1 MQTPVTD
8 THDSPQFL
16 TGTTRPPRDRRI
28 TAKRRRAGCRR
39 GRRWREGV
47 PAPDRCQAV
56 GGARAANSARCGE
69 GKSKASGGS
78 LGTRTEMSGSGND
91 GGSARTKAPARWI
104 RVQIGQ
110 RSSARSCRSVGSVG
124 VTCAAFDASA
134 VATVDLSADIGAARS
149 RCTWPN
155 VSASWNASANSA
167 RYEPHF
173 DRDRN
178 QSIRRRACA
187 SHIGSR
193 PIPASRRRDISNNV
207 TLRQLAAADSSIAP
221 CRFHLACC
229 KKSSVA
235 RARIDARRNRCDVA
249 SASSRESL
257 GQRPSRIQV
266 AARLPTRSRSP
277 ISPANTGNTP
287 MPRTTLASRTRN
299 PSQSSP

>member
-1 MQTPVTD
+1 MQTSFTD
-8 THDSPQFL
+8 THDSPPIPDGNDPSAPRS
-16 TGTTRPPRDRRI
+16 THHGEATPRGVSARPSLAR
-28 TAKRRRAGCRR
+28 
-39 GRRWREGV
+39 GV

-56 GGARAANSARCGE
+56 GGARAANSGRCGE

-155 VSASWNASANSA
+155 VSASWNTSANSA

-235 RARIDARRNRCDVA
+235 RARIDARRNRCDVH
-249 SASSRESL
+249 
-257 GQRPSRIQV
+257 P
-266 AARLPTRSRSP
+266 RLRGKAWVSGLR
-277 ISPANTGNTP
+277 
-287 MPRTTLASRTRN
+287 ASR
-299 PSQSSP
+299 

>member
-1 MQTPVTD
+1 MQTSFTD
-8 THDSPQFL
+8 THDSPPIPDGNDSFAPRS
-16 TGTTRPPRDRRI
+16 THHGEATPRGVSARPSLARD
-28 TAKRRRAGCRR
+28 
-39 GRRWREGV
+39 V

-56 GGARAANSARCGE
+56 GGARAANSGRCGE

-78 LGTRTEMSGSGND
+78 LGTRTEMSGRGND

-110 RSSARSCRSVGSVG
+110 WSSARSCRSVGSGG

-134 VATVDLSADIGAARS
+134 PATVDLSADIGTARS

-155 VSASWNASANSA
+155 VSASWNTSANSA

-173 DRDRN
+173 DRERN

-193 PIPASRRRDISNNV
+193 PIPASRCRNISNNV

-221 CRFHLACC
+221 FGFISRVAKNPQWRERASTRAATDAACIRVFEG
-229 KKSSVA
+229 KP
-235 RARIDARRNRCDVA
+235 
-249 SASSRESL
+249 

>member
-1 MQTPVTD
+1 MQTSFTD
-8 THDSPQFL
+8 THDSPPIPDGNDPSAPRS
-16 TGTTRPPRDRRI
+16 THHGEATPRGVSARPSLAR
-28 TAKRRRAGCRR
+28 
-39 GRRWREGV
+39 GV

-56 GGARAANSARCGE
+56 GGARAANSGRCGE

-78 LGTRTEMSGSGND
+78 LGTRTEMSGRGND

-110 RSSARSCRSVGSVG
+110 RSSARSCRSVGSGG

-134 VATVDLSADIGAARS
+134 PATVDLSSDIGAARS

-155 VSASWNASANSA
+155 VSASWNTSANSA

-207 TLRQLAAADSSIAP
+207 TLRQLAAAEFLGRSV
-221 CRFHLACC
+221 RFHLACC

-235 RARIDARRNRCDVA
+235 RARIDARRNRCDVH
-249 SASSRESL
+249 
-257 GQRPSRIQV
+257 P
-266 AARLPTRSRSP
+266 RLRGKAWVSGLR
-277 ISPANTGNTP
+277 
-287 MPRTTLASRTRN
+287 ASR
-299 PSQSSP
+299 